1 MTDMPGTLH
10 YSVIRSNRRTCA
22 IQLKNDGTV
31 LVRAPM
37 HMKNTDIDRFVCQKE
52 GWIQRS
58 LKQMQRAEETF
69 CAVPPLTSEAL
80 QALSEEASCFFPER
94 VRTFAERIGVTFG
107 KVTIRCQKT
116 RWGSCSA
123 AGNLNFNCLLM
134 LTPLQVCDYVIIHEL
149 CHRLEMNHSARFWAE
164 VAYVMPDWRE
174 SHTWLKKNGA
184 ALLRRAE
191 SSEAIM

>member
-1 MTDMPGTLH
+1 MQYELMYSKRKTLA
-10 YSVIRSNRRTCA
+10 VQIRA
-22 IQLKNDGTV
+22 DGSIV
-31 LVRAPM
+31 VRAPLRTPRYRIEGFLTERQDWILQTVE
-37 HMKNTDIDRFVCQKE
+37 KQK
-52 GWIQRS
+52 
-58 LKQMQRAEETF
+58 AAHT
-69 CAVPPLTSEAL
+69 VPGISEQL
-80 QALSEEASCFFPER
+80 NPQER
-94 VRTFAERIGVTFG
+94 EVMIRKAGEILAARTAYFAEQMGVTYG
-107 KVTIRCQKT
+107 RITIREQKT

-123 AGNLNFNCLLM
+123 KGNLNFNCLLM